1 MRPSFQKIKSK
12 QNKNKV
18 GGLTFPHFE
27 MYYKAMIIKQF
38 VTDIKPDVQ
47 TKGWE
52 WWHSKGHQI
61 INGCVLRAMGSGI
74 RGDAQEK
81 WTACSQWMVSWTLSW
96 AHSLGA
102 RTSLTCLKIPEWWT
116 LVDYTA
122 CLQKVLCRPHTNDK
136 VTRRRWCFCGKRM
149 IWRNLHV
156 TCNCRQSTDAWC
168 SEDTQVGSVD
178 ALS

>member
-1 MRPSFQKIKSK
+1 MWVSTHFTLKWITGFANHSSKLSKFQE
-12 QNKNKV
+12 NHLFWV
-18 GGLTFPHFE
+18 LHLC
-27 MYYKAMIIKQF
+27 
-38 VTDIKPDVQ
+38 
-47 TKGWE
+47 
-52 WWHSKGHQI
+52 SKGHQI